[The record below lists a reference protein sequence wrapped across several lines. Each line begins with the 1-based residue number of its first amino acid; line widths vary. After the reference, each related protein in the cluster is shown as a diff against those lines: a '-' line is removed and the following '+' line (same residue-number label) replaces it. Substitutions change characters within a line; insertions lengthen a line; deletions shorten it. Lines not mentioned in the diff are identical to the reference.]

1 MLAEVRGVSYLRHF
15 ICLPIYAH
23 VDPSI
28 WQRWDMQDT
37 KNLWEFD
44 TSSRIPKLFESPGVF
59 WKKIAQKYIFHFRN
73 WFYLQRSHWFNYPFS
88 GLCLF
93 MRLPCSS
100 YLWVKTPC
108 FLQICGSLS
117 WCHRNV
123 RWLPDRNSTKEGTY
137 VQWIHYHLVNSI
149 KWPTRVQ

>member
-1 MLAEVRGVSYLRHF
+1 MSKVREYLRALYLF
-15 ICLPIYAH
+15 AH
-23 VDPSI
+23 LWLSRPL
-28 WQRWDMQDT
+28 
-37 KNLWEFD
+37 NLAALGHARHKKLMGVWHIIEN
-44 TSSRIPKLFESPGVF
+44 SQAVRISRRVR
-59 WKKIAQKYIFHFRN
+59 KKIAQKYIFHLQN
-73 WFYLQRSHWFNYPFS
+73 WFCLPRSHWFNYPFS

-100 YLWVKTPC
+100 YLWVKTRC